1 MQATPQRT
9 GFFDRFP
16 WYILLAAI
24 FMAFLRAAPV
34 ARSLF
39 ATPEGWRFTGN
50 LSNSPDYMQ
59 YRVWMRQA
67 QLEGPIVSNK
77 FTAEPNPA
85 HIPVFFYAATG
96 WLGDRLGVKYE
107 FMYAALGV
115 LLTFAMV
122 LLLYRLVRQ
131 FVPNRT
137 QAAWIFLGA
146 WALGGLE
153 THLEI
158 LSNIDLVRRI
168 PLLMTTLIE
177 GLWTRSSFADMRGQ
191 YLFTAL
197 YETHFALVWLA
208 FSAALWA
215 LYRALRRSSPGR
227 LALAVLL
234 AGLATLLH
242 LYEGITL
249 LAILAV
255 LVVLLQAK
263 KRLGKSELVVLGV
276 VAGVVILV
284 LAWFMALQ
292 NASGL
297 PLPDWRGENVLISSL
312 LLAYTLAW
320 IPLALGLRT
329 YWLEAGLEETF
340 LLAWMGGCLVIALS
354 GPFYPY
360 PDRGLTTL
368 QIPLY
373 LVAGMI
379 FFRLFKKMNWLA
391 LALVALIGLPMPLQ
405 RIKNI
410 VDRPAFR
417 DNQPAAFLDRDHR
430 ALIDALNQAAGP
442 DDLLLVDLAREP
454 WATDLLWLGPA
465 YPGRFYCGHFF
476 LCSDYKLKRPEIV
489 QFYKAEPPEQAA
501 FLQANAI
508 RYIYAEPGET
518 GWRLDEVPGIEILIQ
533 NSAGAIYAYFP

>member
-1 MQATPQRT
+1 METAPQQTR
-9 GFFDRFP
+9 FFDRFP
-16 WYILLAAI
+16 WYILLAAVL
-24 FMAFLRAAPV
+24 MALLRAAPV
-34 ARSLF
+34 ARSSL
-39 ATPEGWRFTGN
+39 ATPEGWQFTGN

-59 YRVWMRQA
+59 YRVWMRQS

-77 FTAEPNPA
+77 FTAEPNQA

-96 WLGDRLGVKYE
+96 WLGERLGVQSE
-107 FMYAALGV
+107 FMYAGLGV
-115 LLTFAMV
+115 LLSFSMV
-122 LLLYRLVRQ
+122 LLLYRLVRH
-131 FVPNRT
+131 FVPDRT
-137 QAAWIFLGA
+137 QAAWIFLAA

-158 LSNIDLVRRI
+158 LSNIEFVRRI

-197 YETHFALVWLA
+197 YETHFAMVWLA
-208 FSAALWA
+208 FSAALLA
-215 LYRALRRSSPGR
+215 LYRALQRFSPGR
-227 LALAVLL
+227 LALAALL

-255 LVVLLQAK
+255 LAVLLRVK
-263 KRLGKSELVVLGV
+263 KLLGKPELIVLGA
-276 VAGVVILV
+276 VAGMVLLV
-284 LAWFMALQ
+284 LGWFMALQ
-292 NASGL
+292 SASGL
-297 PLPDWRGENVLISSL
+297 PLPDWRGENVLVSSL

-320 IPLALGLRT
+320 IGLAFGLRS
-329 YWLEAGLEETF
+329 YWLEGRLEQVF
-340 LLAWMGGCLVIALS
+340 LLAWMGGCLAIALS

-373 LVAGMI
+373 LVAGII
-379 FFRLFKKMNWLA
+379 FFRRFPKLNWVTI
-391 LALVALIGLPMPLQ
+391 ALVAAIGLPMPFQ

-410 VDRPAFR
+410 IDRPAFR
-417 DNQPAAFLDRDHR
+417 DNQPAAFLNLDQR
-430 ALIDALNQAAGP
+430 ALIETLNQAAGP
-442 DDLLLVDLAREP
+442 QDLLLVDLAREP
-454 WATDLLWLGPA
+454 WATDLLWLGPS

-476 LCSDYKLKRPEIV
+476 LCSEYKLKRSEIV
-489 QFYKAEPPEQAA
+489 QFYKADPLEQEA

-508 RYIYAEPGET
+508 RYIYAEPAET
-518 GWRLDEVPGIEILIQ
+518 GWRLDEVPGIEILIE
-533 NSAGAIYAYFP
+533 NRAGAIYVYSP